1 MARPPIGRRP
11 AMTPRSESTGSDGLF
26 ASIREVG
33 VLAVP
38 FVLTQI
44 LFTTM
49 GLVDAA
55 IVGRLGATELAAV
68 GLSGTWLWTLTSF
81 FIGASSVVQTFVA
94 QRLGAAEERACGPWA
109 WHGLGGAVPFAVLAA
124 IALFLGADA
133 FVDALVS
140 DDSIA
145 PLAGSYLRARAV
157 GVVGLTAAIA
167 ISSFFRGI
175 GDARTP
181 LMATVIANAA
191 NVFLALGLVYG
202 WFGLPALGVLGAGI
216 ATSIA
221 EWLYFLIMLIAFLRP
236 ALRARFDTRWRRPDL
251 ESVRRLWRVGLPV
264 GGQWVIEM
272 LAFSIFMTLVAR
284 MGDASL
290 AASHA
295 FGQLASVSFMVAAGI
310 GTATATLV
318 GQSIGAGDPDR
329 AARRFQGSLV
339 LGGTAGALLALAFVA
354 FPELLVTLFSSDPEV
369 VALGIPLL
377 SIGAF
382 YQLFDAFS
390 VLSDGA
396 LRGAGDTTWP
406 FVARCLGSWLIFL
419 PAAWYFAFHL
429 DMGLVG
435 AWIGGVFSSATLAVV
450 LFLRFRSGA
459 WRRIRI

>member
-1 MARPPIGRRP
+1 MTHPRESNEGEGRG
-11 AMTPRSESTGSDGLF
+11 EGLL
-26 ASIREVG
+26 AGVREVA

-94 QRLGAAEERACGPWA
+94 QSHGAADDRSCGPWA
-109 WHGLGGAVPFAVLAA
+109 WHGLGGAVPFAVVAA
-124 IALFLGADA
+124 IGLFLGADA
-133 FVDALVS
+133 FVEAIVPDN
-140 DDSIA
+140 SIA
-145 PLAGSYLRARAV
+145 PLASGYLRARAF

-181 LMATVIANAA
+181 LVATIVANGA

-202 WFGLPALGVLGAGI
+202 WFGFPTLGVLGAGI

-221 EWLYFLIMLIAFLRP
+221 EWLYFAIMLFAFLRP
-236 ALRARFDTRWRRPDL
+236 SLRARFDTGWRRPDL
-251 ESVRRLWRVGLPV
+251 APVRRLWRVGLPV

-284 MGDASL
+284 MGDAAL

-295 FGQLASVSFMVAAGI
+295 FGQLASISFMVAAGI

-318 GQSIGAGDPDR
+318 GRSIGAGEPDR
-329 AARRFQGSLV
+329 AAQRFQSSLV
-339 LGGTAGALLALAFVA
+339 LGGTTGGLLALAFVA
-354 FPELLVTLFSSDPEV
+354 FPELLVEMFSSDPEV
-369 VALGIPLL
+369 IALGIPLL

-396 LRGAGDTTWP
+396 LRGAGDTRWP

-419 PAAWYFAFHL
+419 PAAWFFAFHL
-429 DMGLVG
+429 DMGLTG

-450 LFLRFRSGA
+450 LYLRFRSGA
-459 WRRIRI
+459 WRRIEI

>member
-1 MARPPIGRRP
+1 MTHRRESIE
-11 AMTPRSESTGSDGLF
+11 SEGMLAGV
-26 ASIREVG
+26 REVA

-94 QRLGAAEERACGPWA
+94 QSHGAVDERACGPWA

-124 IALFLGADA
+124 IGLYFGADA
-133 FVDALVS
+133 FVEWIVPDN
-140 DDSIA
+140 SIA
-145 PLAGSYLRARAV
+145 PLSSGYLRARSF
-157 GVVGLTAAIA
+157 GIVGLTAAIA

-181 LMATVIANAA
+181 LVATVVANGA

-221 EWLYFLIMLIAFLRP
+221 EWLYFGIMLAAFLRP
-236 ALRARFDTRWRRPDL
+236 SLRMRFDTGWRRPDL
-251 ESVRRLWRVGLPV
+251 APVRRLWRIGLPV

-295 FGQLASVSFMVAAGI
+295 FGQLASISFMVAAGI

-318 GQSIGAGDPDR
+318 GRYIGAGEPDR
-329 AARRFQGSLV
+329 AAQRFRSSLV
-339 LGGTAGALLALAFVA
+339 LGGTAGALLALAFVV
-354 FPELLVTLFSSDPEV
+354 FPELLVELFSSDPEV
-369 VALGIPLL
+369 IALGIPLL

-382 YQLFDAFS
+382 YQLFDALS

-396 LRGAGDTTWP
+396 LRGAGDTRWP

-419 PAAWYFAFHL
+419 PAAWFFAFHL
-429 DMGLVG
+429 DMGLTG
-435 AWIGGVFSSATLAVV
+435 AWIGGVFSSATLAIV
-450 LFLRFRSGA
+450 LYLRFRSGA
-459 WRRIRI
+459 WRRIEI

>member
-1 MARPPIGRRP
+1 
-11 AMTPRSESTGSDGLF
+11 MTPSRDTTDSEGMLAGV
-26 ASIREVG
+26 REVAT
-33 VLAVP
+33 LAVP

-68 GLSGTWLWTLTSF
+68 GLSGTWLWTLSSF

-94 QRLGAAEERACGPWA
+94 QSHGAGEERACGAWA
-109 WHGLGGAVPFAVLAA
+109 WHGVGGAVPFAVLAS
-124 IALFLGADA
+124 IVLYFGADA
-133 FVDALVS
+133 FVA
-140 DDSIA
+140 SIVEDEA
-145 PLAGSYLRARAV
+145 IVGLAGSYLRARAF
-157 GVVGLTAAIA
+157 GLVGLTAAVA

-181 LMATVIANAA
+181 LFATVVANAV
-191 NVFLALGLVYG
+191 NVGLALGLVYG
-202 WFGLPALGVLGAGI
+202 WFGFPALGVLGAGI
-216 ATSIA
+216 ATSVA
-221 EWLYFLIMLIAFLRP
+221 EWIYLAIMLAAFLGP
-236 ALRARFDTRWRRPDL
+236 STRARFDTRGRRPGLDAV
-251 ESVRRLWRVGLPV
+251 VRIWRVGLPV

-272 LAFSIFMTLVAR
+272 LAFSLFMTLVAR
-284 MGDASL
+284 MGDAAL

-318 GQSIGAGDPDR
+318 GRFIGAGEPDR
-329 AARRFQGSLV
+329 AALRFRSALV
-339 LGGTAGALLALAFVA
+339 LGGTTGASLALVFVA
-354 FPELLVTLFSSDPEV
+354 FPEVLVELFSEDPEV
-369 VALGIPLL
+369 LALGVPLI

-396 LRGAGDTTWP
+396 LRGAGDTRWP
-406 FVARCLGSWLIFL
+406 FVARCLCSWLIFL

-429 DMGLVG
+429 DMGLTG

-450 LFLRFRSGA
+450 LYLRFRSGA
-459 WRRIRI
+459 WRRIEI